1 MSKYL
6 EGNKIKIEVK
16 DYLID
21 KLEEIEGQSE
31 ETYGCDISNLL
42 MIEDLENQCILD
54 NYNDIKWIGDNFS
67 DLGEILEEI
76 KFQLGS
82 DNIPNVFDRPE
93 EFRLLVYSEVATYLL
108 SECKYIDENWND
120 NIVLTD
126 EAIEIIQKQLEEI

>member
-1 MSKYL
+1 M
-6 EGNKIKIEVK
+6 
-16 DYLID
+16 
-21 KLEEIEGQSE
+21 EIEGQNE

-82 DNIPNVFDRPE
+82 DNIPNVFDEPE
-93 EFRLLVYSEVATYLL
+93 KFRLLVYSEVASYLL
-108 SECKYIDENWND
+108 SDCKYIDENWND

>member
-6 EGNKIKIEVK
+6 EGNKIKTEVK

-21 KLEEIEGQSE
+21 KLVEIEGQNE

-54 NYNDIKWIGDNFS
+54 NYNDIKWIGNNFS

-82 DNIPNVFDRPE
+82 DNIPNVFDKPE

-126 EAIEIIQKQLEEI
+126 EVIEIIQKQLEEI

>member
-6 EGNKIKIEVK
+6 EGNKIKTEVK
-16 DYLID
+16 DYLIV
-21 KLEEIEGQSE
+21 KLVEIEGQNE

-82 DNIPNVFDRPE
+82 DNIPNVFDKPE

-126 EAIEIIQKQLEEI
+126 EVIEIIQKQLEEI

>member
-6 EGNKIKIEVK
+6 EGNKIKTEVK

-21 KLEEIEGQSE
+21 KLVEIEGQNE
-31 ETYGCDISNLL
+31 EVYGYNISNLL
-42 MIEDLENQCILD
+42 MIEDFENQCILD
-54 NYNDIKWIGDNFS
+54 NYNNIKWIGDNFS

-82 DNIPNVFDRPE
+82 DNIPNVFDEPE
-93 EFRLLVYSEVATYLL
+93 KFRLLVYSEVASYLL

-126 EAIEIIQKQLEEI
+126 EVIEIIQKQLEEI

>member
-6 EGNKIKIEVK
+6 EGNKIKTEVK

-21 KLEEIEGQSE
+21 KLEEIEGQNE

-54 NYNDIKWIGDNFS
+54 NYNDIKWIGNNFS

>member
-6 EGNKIKIEVK
+6 EGNKIKTEVK

-21 KLEEIEGQSE
+21 KLEEIKGQNE
-31 ETYGCDISNLL
+31 EEYGCEISSLL
-42 MIEDLENQCILD
+42 MIEDFGNECIID
-54 NYNDIKWIGDNFS
+54 NYNDIQWIGDNFS
-67 DLGEILEEI
+67 DLGEIVEEI

-82 DNIPNVFDRPE
+82 DNIPNVFDE
-93 EFRLLVYSEVATYLL
+93 SEKFRLLVYSEVASYLL